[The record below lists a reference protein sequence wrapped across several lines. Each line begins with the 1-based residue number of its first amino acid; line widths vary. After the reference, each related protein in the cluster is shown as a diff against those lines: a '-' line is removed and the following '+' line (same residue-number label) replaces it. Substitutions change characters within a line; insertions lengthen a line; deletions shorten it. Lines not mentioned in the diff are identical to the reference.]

1 MNEISKKNDDLAVSN
16 IETGQLA
23 KSRNFLFANFG
34 RRMTATQNTL
44 FSLALLH
51 SKVEDGDYAYST
63 FTREDLEQFIT
74 DSKYS
79 EGKKGRILKDMEA
92 VGTNS
97 MLLYDEKMMTDPANG
112 KLTGVLIF
120 ASYSYDAGL
129 YSFTFNTSKVL
140 LDGRLSTPIL
150 EILKRD
156 EVNPIV
162 YNLDVFS
169 KLTFGGQIL
178 YERILLATSE
188 ERRSLTFDLEDLRNL
203 FGAVGS
209 SMQRFDALNRKHLK
223 PAVDSINEF
232 AQIGVAFDT
241 IRQSRKIVGVKLFW
255 TLEKVNIPAS
265 NAQVNTAHELFAEL
279 TLMKVDNKQ
288 LLEKLSTI
296 QKMTIGEAKEVV
308 AEAIAFKKAILA
320 AHELLTELTL
330 MEVDD
335 EVLLEKLSTIQKMTI
350 EEAKEVVA
358 EAIALKKSIL
368 ESKKT
373 EEESALQEA
382 INNKREK
389 EAEKSDTLS
398 QNSGLTALAD
408 FLEMSDTNEVVEE
421 TPLDDYFKK
430 HENLSKKNRELIT
443 EISQFFE
450 ATEALKMLELADEIK
465 ALENGKSFGFIISV
479 LKEWVENGVKTVSQA
494 EAFYRANYND
504 IPEKTTKPSK
514 PKTSKS
520 STSNGNV
527 PKWSNP
533 DYKNETDE
541 ETRLELE
548 RKKQEL
554 LARLNGGGMN
564 ND

>member
-1 MNEISKKNDDLAVSN
+1 MNEITKKNDDLAVSN

-265 NAQVNTAHELFAEL
+265 NAQINTAHELFAEL

-335 EVLLEKLSTIQKMTI
+335 EVLLEKLSNVQNMTI
-350 EEAKEVVA
+350 GEAKDVVA

-368 ESKKT
+368 ESKKET
-373 EEESALQEA
+373 IEEEDALQEA
-382 INNKREK
+382 INNKREQ
-389 EAEKSDTLS
+389 EAEKQAILS

-408 FLEMSDTNEVVEE
+408 FLETSDTNEVVEE
-421 TPLDDYFKK
+421 TPLADYFKK
-430 HENLSKKNRELIT
+430 HENLSKKNRALIV
-443 EISQFFE
+443 EIAQFFE
-450 ATEALKMLELADEIK
+450 ATEALKMLELADNIK
-465 ALENGKSFGFIISV
+465 TWENGKTFGFIISV
-479 LKEWVENGVKTVSQA
+479 LKEWVENGVKTVTQA

-514 PKTSKS
+514 PKPNKS

-533 DYKNETDE
+533 DYKNETSE
-541 ETRLELE
+541 ETKVLLAA
-548 RKKQEL
+548 KKQEL
-554 LARLNGGGMN
+554 LSRL
-564 ND
+564 DKA